1 MFCFIWILYN
11 TYFPSQPL
19 LKIEMK
25 NEFRKQYKND
35 NKLVNNNQIMDQKR
49 ELLCWRNRN
58 QSQMQNSEITEL
70 KGSIK
75 ELIEMIKAVYEF
87 EDA

>member
-1 MFCFIWILYN
+1 
-11 TYFPSQPL
+11 
-19 LKIEMK
+19 MK

-75 ELIEMIKAVYEF
+75 ELIEMMKAVYEF